1 MEQFIHFI
9 MRASVYLILFSA
21 AYHVMF
27 RKQEKPG
34 FNRGYLLLTSMAAL
48 LLALIPYG
56 SIPVGST
63 AQTLDLMVIQLPE
76 VVLNAPGLFSDSG
89 HVVSHT
95 ISQSAYLPW
104 VYAAV
109 CAMFLLLLG
118 WRLLSLIYLSSL
130 CEHFYCDGAKV
141 VLLPPGYIPFS
152 FYNWIFIPK
161 ALVGQPHFDK
171 VFAHERAHYMKRHTV
186 DVIFYELLKVLF
198 WFHPA
203 IYFISREA
211 KLLHEYEADGL
222 ALQRFSKAD
231 YQNTLLECAMAGK
244 AIAVVNP
251 FNVSPIKKRIMK
263 MNEKTKTARAKNW
276 VKLFVLVP
284 FIGMALLLQSCYN
297 EKTESETIELLPVE
311 IVEPSHQVEENLVE
325 ENNDIIFTV
334 VEVMPEY
341 PGGIEA
347 MMKFIAQN
355 IKYPEQAKSNQIE
368 GRVFINFV
376 VEADGSVSGVNVL
389 RGIGGGCDEEAVR
402 VAEMMPRWT
411 PGYQRGQA
419 VRVSFN
425 LPVKF
430 ELE

>member
-34 FNRGYLLLTSMAAL
+34 FNRGYLSLTSMAAL
-48 LLALIPYG
+48 LLALVPYG
-56 SIPVGST
+56 SIPIGNT
-63 AQTLDLMVIQLPE
+63 AQTVDLVVIQLPE
-76 VVLNAPGLFSDSG
+76 VVMNAPGFFSDSG

-104 VYAAV
+104 IYAAV
-109 CAMFLLLLG
+109 CAIFLLLLG
-118 WRLLSLIYLSSL
+118 WRLLSLVYLSSL
-130 CEHFYCDGAKV
+130 CEHFYREGAKV
-141 VLLPPGYIPFS
+141 ILLPQGYIPFS
-152 FYNWIFIPK
+152 FYSWIFIPK

-171 VFAHERAHYMKRHTV
+171 VFAHERAHYMKRHTL

-211 KLLHEYEADGL
+211 KLLHEYEADSM
-222 ALQRFSKAD
+222 ALQRFSKAE

-244 AIAVVNP
+244 TIAVVNP
-251 FNVSPIKKRIMK
+251 FNVSPIKKRMMK
-263 MNEKTKTARAKNW
+263 MNEKSKTARTKNW

-297 EKTESETIELLPVE
+297 EKQEIETIELLPVE
-311 IVEPSHQVEENLVE
+311 SVEPSHQVQENLE
-325 ENNDIIFTV
+325 HMSDTLFTM

-341 PGGIEA
+341 PGGVEA
-347 MMKFIAQN
+347 MMTFIVQN
-355 IKYPEQAKSNQIE
+355 LKYPEQAKINQIE

-402 VAEMMPRWT
+402 VVEMMPRWT

-425 LPVKF
+425 LPVRF